1 MTTVSLWGGDSAPCC
16 LFDSL
21 VETAAAHPESVALV
35 DGPRQLTY
43 AQVLTWA
50 RHIADRLEA
59 HGVVAEDM
67 VAVTGPRSAEIVA
80 AMLGITLLGAVYLPL
95 DREYPA
101 RRLTHMLDDSRA
113 RVLLHAGPLPELGGS
128 AIRVAIPPPG
138 AASTGPP
145 STSTDPPSERT
156 PIACRPDLPFY
167 VIYTSGSTGWPKGVA
182 IPHSCLDNMVAWQ
195 AAHSPRPDVRT
206 AQLAPLNFDVSFQ
219 EILGTLR
226 GGGTVVI
233 VPERLRRQ
241 PVELLAWLIENRI
254 ERLFLPYMTLQMLA
268 VAVSTVS
275 SVDDVGLLEVNVA
288 GEQLVITD
296 DIRTMFRRLPRARL
310 VNHYGQSES
319 AMVTSHILPAPVD
332 DWPTLPPIGVPLP
345 GCEVLVDAE
354 DPGDPQVGE
363 LLVAG
368 LPVSLG
374 YLHRP
379 ELNAER
385 YRTIEPTPLGHT
397 VVFRTGDLV
406 RIRDGVVEFLSRVD
420 SEVKIRGIR
429 IDLSEIDAHL
439 LSQAG
444 VEAAACVSVKSP
456 SGTRKLRAAV
466 TAQPGGPAP
475 DLPAI
480 RRYLLDVLPEVSV
493 PLSLTL
499 LPDLPR
505 TPSGKIDREAVAALI
520 TEDVNGRP
528 VASGR

>member
-1 MTTVSLWGGDSAPCC
+1 MTAVSLWGGESDPCC

-21 VETAAAHPESVALV
+21 VETATTHPDSLALV
-35 DGPRQLTY
+35 DGERQLTY
-43 AQVLTWA
+43 AQLLTWA
-50 RHIADRLEA
+50 RRIADRLET

-80 AMLGITLLGAVYLPL
+80 AMLGITLLGAVYVPL
-95 DREYPA
+95 DPEYPA

-113 RVLLHAGPLPELGGS
+113 GVLLHAGPPPELGGS
-128 AIRVAIPPPG
+128 ATRVAIPPPDADTAG
-138 AASTGPP
+138 TEPP
-145 STSTDPPSERT
+145 TDRKPV
-156 PIACRPDLPFY
+156 ACRPDLAFY

-241 PVELLAWLIENRI
+241 PVEQLAWLIENRI

-268 VAVSTVS
+268 VAVATVS
-275 SVDDVGLLEVNVA
+275 NVDDVRLLEVNVA
-288 GEQLVITD
+288 GEQLVITE

-310 VNHYGQSES
+310 VNHYGQSEC
-319 AMVTSHILPAPVD
+319 AMVTSHILPASVD

-345 GCEVLVDAE
+345 GCEVLVDPE
-354 DPGDPQVGE
+354 DPADPQVGE

-385 YRTIEPTPLGHT
+385 YRTVDPTPRRHT
-397 VVFRTGDLV
+397 AVFRTGDLV
-406 RIRDGVVEFLSRVD
+406 RMKDGAVEFLSRID

-429 IDLSEIDAHL
+429 IDLSEVDAHL

-466 TAQPGGPAP
+466 TAQAGGPAP

-480 RRYLLDVLPEVSV
+480 RRYLLEVLPEVSV

-499 LPDLPR
+499 VPDLPR
-505 TPSGKIDREAVAALI
+505 TPSGKIDRDAVAALI